1 MAADRWRL
9 DVAAHAS
16 FLRVRWRHILCRR
29 LCFRRRGKADARS
42 GGDLA
47 SCVSV
52 AQAALTPV
60 GTVKIVFRTC
70 EAIW

>member
-1 MAADRWRL
+1 MSSERFGGGNFC
-9 DVAAHAS
+9 VAAFFA
-16 FLRVRWRHILCRR
+16 LAV
-29 LCFRRRGKADARS
+29 AARP
-42 GGDLA
+42 GLGDPA
-47 SCVSV
+47 ISRCCVSV